1 MNPNEIKNLLQ
12 DCLSQ
17 FEALNNSCR
26 FTHSQELR
34 DRLRIALELP
44 AEVDV
49 NACEEEESED
59 FDVMLLGTEMAALVA
74 EVRAEEYEP
83 NVYDGTYSEA

>member
-1 MNPNEIKNLLQ
+1 MNPAEINALLQ

-26 FTHSQELR
+26 FTHSQDLR
-34 DRLRIALELP
+34 DRLRLALGLP

-49 NACEEEESED
+49 NEESE
-59 FDVMLLGTEMAALVA
+59 E
-74 EVRAEEYEP
+74 REEYEP
-83 NVYDGTYSEA
+83 SPYDGTYSEA

>member
-1 MNPNEIKNLLQ
+1 MNPNEINALLH

-17 FEALNNSCR
+17 FEALNNSCK

-34 DRLRIALELP
+34 DRLRLALGLP

-49 NACEEEESED
+49 NEESE
-59 FDVMLLGTEMAALVA
+59 
-74 EVRAEEYEP
+74 EYYP
-83 NVYDGTYSEA
+83 SPYDGTYSEA

>member
-1 MNPNEIKNLLQ
+1 MNPAEINALLQ

-34 DRLRIALELP
+34 DRLRLALGLP

-49 NACEEEESED
+49 NQAFNAES
-59 FDVMLLGTEMAALVA
+59 
-74 EVRAEEYEP
+74 EEYEP

>member
-1 MNPNEIKNLLQ
+1 MNPNAIKNLLQ

-34 DRLRIALELP
+34 DRLRLALGLP

-49 NACEEEESED
+49 NQAFNEES
-59 FDVMLLGTEMAALVA
+59 
-74 EVRAEEYEP
+74 EEYEP
-83 NVYDGTYSEA
+83 SPYDGTYSEA

>member
-1 MNPNEIKNLLQ
+1 MNADEINALLQ

-34 DRLRIALELP
+34 DRLKLALGLP
-44 AEVDV
+44 VEPAL
-49 NACEEEESED
+49 CEECGCLPG
-59 FDVMLLGTEMAALVA
+59 VCAC
-74 EVRAEEYEP
+74 
-83 NVYDGTYSEA
+83 GTYSEPTYANEVI

>member
-1 MNPNEIKNLLQ
+1 MNPNAIKNLLQ

-26 FTHSQELR
+26 FTHSQDLR
-34 DRLRIALELP
+34 DRLRLALGLP

-49 NACEEEESED
+49 NQAFNEES
-59 FDVMLLGTEMAALVA
+59 
-74 EVRAEEYEP
+74 EEYEP
-83 NVYDGTYSEA
+83 SPYDGTYSEA

>member
-1 MNPNEIKNLLQ
+1 MNPNEIKALLQ

-34 DRLRIALELP
+34 DRLRLALGLP

-49 NACEEEESED
+49 NEESE
-59 FDVMLLGTEMAALVA
+59 E
-74 EVRAEEYEP
+74 REEYEP